1 MPKNLIIL
9 GSTGSVGCSALR
21 VVDSF
26 PERFSITGLSCHS
39 NISLLSEQVKK
50 YQPRVV
56 AVSSS
61 SAVKSDEYKALRKEF
76 PYVEFF
82 EGDIG
87 VAQCASIDCDIL
99 LSAIVGSA
107 GCVPA
112 FSAIGHAKRIALAN
126 KETLVLAGEIFMQ
139 KIQSARCELIPVDSE
154 HSAIFFLLDHRP
166 RTDLDRIIIT
176 ASGGSF
182 RDKTLKELKTV
193 TPEQALDHPTWNMGD
208 KITIDSATLINKG
221 LEVIEAHHLFGLPY
235 NKIDVLVHP
244 ESVVHSMI
252 ETHDGAVYAH
262 MGVTDMA
269 FPVLGALC
277 YPEKLKNPFGHLDL
291 AKLGTLTFR
300 DTDNKRFPALPL
312 CYAAGKAGGTAPA
325 VLNGSNEIAVRAF
338 LDRRIAYMDIV
349 RVVTKTLDAHQ
360 KVHNP
365 SLEDLLEA
373 DRWARVFA
381 ETFIRGL

>member
-9 GSTGSVGCSALR
+9 GSTGSVGGSALR

-39 NISLLSEQVKK
+39 NLTLFREQLRK
-50 YQPRVV
+50 YQPRVA
-56 AVSSS
+56 AVSSP
-61 SAVKSDEYKALRKEF
+61 SAIISEEYREIRKEF
-76 PYVEFF
+76 PYIEFF
-82 EGDIG
+82 EGDRG
-87 VAQCASIDCDIL
+87 VAECAAIDCDIL
-99 LSAIVGSA
+99 LSAIVGGA

-126 KETLVLAGEIFMQ
+126 KETLVLAGDIFMQ
-139 KIQSARCELIPVDSE
+139 KIERAKCELIPVDSE

-182 RDKTLKELKTV
+182 RDKTIDELKSV

-208 KITIDSATLINKG
+208 KITIDSATLMNKG
-221 LEVIEAHHLFGLPY
+221 FEVIEAHHLFRMPY
-235 NKIDVLVHP
+235 NKIDVIIHP

-252 ETHDGAVYAH
+252 ETKDGAVYAH
-262 MGVTDMA
+262 LGVTDMA

-277 YPEKLKNPFGHLDL
+277 YPEKVKNPFGHLSL
-291 AKLGTLTFR
+291 SEIGALTFR
-300 DTDNKRFPALPL
+300 EPDHRRFPALSL
-312 CYAAGKAGGTAPA
+312 CYAAGKTGGTAPA
-325 VLNGSNEIAVRAF
+325 VLNAANEIAVRAF

-349 RVVTKTLDAHQ
+349 KVVTKALDDCLMIQ
-360 KVHNP
+360 NP
-365 SLEDLLEA
+365 SLEELFEA
-373 DRWARVFA
+373 DRGAREYA
-381 ETFIRGL
+381 ETLIRGL

>member
-9 GSTGSVGCSALR
+9 GSTGSVGGSALR

-39 NISLLSEQVKK
+39 NLALFREQVKK
-50 YQPRVV
+50 YQPRVA

-61 SAVKSDEYKALRKEF
+61 AAVKSDEYKALRKDF

-82 EGDIG
+82 EGDAG

-107 GCVPA
+107 GCLPA

-139 KIQSARCELIPVDSE
+139 KIERAKCELIPVDSE

-166 RTDLDRIIIT
+166 RTDVDRIIIT

-182 RDKTLKELKTV
+182 RDKTLKELETV
-193 TPEQALDHPTWNMGD
+193 TPEQALSHPTWNMGD

-221 LEVIEAHHLFGLPY
+221 LEVIEAHHLFGMPY
-235 NKIDVLVHP
+235 NKIDVVVHP

-252 ETHDGAVYAH
+252 ETRDGAVYAH

-277 YPEKLKNPFGHLDL
+277 YPEKIRNPFGHLNL
-291 AKLGTLTFR
+291 AEIGALTFR
-300 DTDNKRFPALPL
+300 EPDNKRFPALQL
-312 CYAAGKAGGTAPA
+312 CYAAGKTGGTAPA
-325 VLNGSNEIAVRAF
+325 ALNASNEIAVRAF

-360 KVHNP
+360 MVHNP
-365 SLEDLLEA
+365 SLEDLFEA
-373 DRWARVFA
+373 DRRAREFA